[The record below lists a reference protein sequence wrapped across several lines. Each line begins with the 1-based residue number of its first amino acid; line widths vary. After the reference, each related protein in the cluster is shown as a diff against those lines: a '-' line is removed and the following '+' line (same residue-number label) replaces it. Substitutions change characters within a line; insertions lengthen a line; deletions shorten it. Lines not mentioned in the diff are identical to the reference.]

1 MADNNRA
8 RSRPTGPASR
18 LRPAT
23 PVRANRPLRPMP
35 RQNRTPKGGTA
46 ATARGPRR
54 RSFPLSPVAV
64 VLGLA
69 LVIAVAAAWYFEGR
83 YEIPPAEAAKQ
94 LVPYKGD
101 DIQTLELVTPAGQ
114 AVFNR
119 GADGKFD
126 VNGASPTP
134 EAAAGAGAT
143 LPAVSLS
150 PGARVQSVVN
160 QLAGMRIERV
170 LLSEPSTSADYGLDR
185 PQMVLTVETKR
196 GQETTLAIGGLNPD
210 ETSYYVRR
218 EQQRDTVLVSRYIM
232 DDLLKIAQE
241 LAG

>member
-1 MADNNRA
+1 
-8 RSRPTGPASR
+8 
-18 LRPAT
+18 
-23 PVRANRPLRPMP
+23 MP
-35 RQNRTPKGGTA
+35 RQSRASEGEVRKARAGTRRFPVPPMA
-46 ATARGPRR
+46 AFLA
-54 RSFPLSPVAV
+54 
-64 VLGLA
+64 LA

-83 YEIPPAEAAKQ
+83 FETPPAEAAKQ

-101 DIQTLELVTPAGQ
+101 DIQTLEVVTPRGQ

-119 GADGKFD
+119 GADGKFE

-134 EAAAGAGAT
+134 EAAAGAGAAI
-143 LPAVSLS
+143 PSVSLS

-160 QLAGMRIERV
+160 QLAGLRIERV
-170 LLSEPSTSADYGLDR
+170 LFDQPSTSAEYGLDR

-196 GQETTLAIGGLNPD
+196 GQETTVAVGGLNPD

-218 EQQRDTVLVSRYIM
+218 EQQRDTVLVSRYIL

-241 LAG
+241 LAN